1 MSELCGLCGEPMS
14 EGEQMFK
21 FHGYSGPCP
30 KEPLASRE
38 GSFNWG
44 NFGKLAYEKYLD
56 SMKQNK
62 YGLTRFKA
70 WDDLHAA
77 ERLAWIESA
86 KEVCAVFGAAVTA

>member
-1 MSELCGLCGEPMS
+1 
-14 EGEQMFK
+14 MFK
-21 FHGYSGPCP
+21 FNGYSGPCP
-30 KEPLASRE
+30 KPPLSRKE
-38 GSFNWG
+38 DAFNWE
-44 NFGKLAYEKYLD
+44 NLGKLAHDKYLD

-86 KEVCAVFGAAVTA
+86 KEVCAVFSAAVTA